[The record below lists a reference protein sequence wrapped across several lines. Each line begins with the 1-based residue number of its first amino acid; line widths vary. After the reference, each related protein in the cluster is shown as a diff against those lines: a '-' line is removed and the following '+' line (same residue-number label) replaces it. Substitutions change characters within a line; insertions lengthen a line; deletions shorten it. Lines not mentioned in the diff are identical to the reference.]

1 MEKKTTLTERMIVLI
16 DTEIE
21 RVVSSTMPMDLETKG
36 YLQGLNEA
44 RKMIDYNVYDI
55 EIQNLKH
62 SYDEGYFQGAELTE
76 QTSDE
81 FIEESFKTIN
91 NNIIL

>member
-1 MEKKTTLTERMIVLI
+1 
-16 DTEIE
+16 
-21 RVVSSTMPMDLETKG
+21 
-36 YLQGLNEA
+36 
-44 RKMIDYNVYDI
+44 MIDYNVYDI

-76 QTSDE
+76 QTSEE

-91 NNIIL
+91 NNITL